1 MGKTNSTDN
10 YSEYG
15 DNQEQGQMNP
25 NFLGATTSNR
35 WSFS

>member
-25 NFLGATTSNR
+25 NFLAFYAAKR
-35 WSFS
+35 